1 MADPVVEVNIR
12 QLEDIMW
19 DSADLS
25 KILKAKAEEINKEAA
40 SIFVSEEV
48 KTEKA
53 RRRHDPRVAGIK
65 RLTKYVE
72 SFKLKRVRTITDNR
86 KSYAWLALNDDR
98 QAFWVEVGAHA
109 GGKTLILKYRCFGR
123 AVDILRSRA

>member
-53 RRRHDPRVAGIK
+53 RRRHDP